1 MPIPE
6 RQPVGDR
13 ISGHV
18 VQFPAGVILSAAAL
32 NDGETLA
39 HGELVLR
46 YAVPYLGK
54 PQFSI
59 VPGLI
64 ALDYG
69 DMLTGEAAWEFLLKR
84 SNLHPR
90 ADVVGYRN
98 DGVDDMIV
106 VKWLDLAQPVQVLV
120 YADAS
125 ATRPLTQLQALIG
138 FDPAALPQRLLDYLP
153 HYSHLT
159 DWQAATDE

>member
-6 RQPVGDR
+6 RRPVGDR
-13 ISGHV
+13 ISGHL
-18 VQFPAGVILSAAAL
+18 VQFAARMVLSAAQL
-32 NDGETLA
+32 NSGEPRA
-39 HGELVLR
+39 AGEFVLR
-46 YAVPYLGK
+46 YAVTYLGK

-69 DMLTGEAAWEFLLKR
+69 DILTGEEAWDFLLKR

-106 VKWLDLAQPVQVLV
+106 IKWLDLAQPVQVLA
-120 YADAS
+120 YADDH
-125 ATRPLTQLQALIG
+125 ATQPIGQIQALIG
-138 FDPAALPQRLLDYLP
+138 FDRAALPQRLMDYLP
-153 HYSHLT
+153 HYPSLT
-159 DWQAATDE
+159 DWQAATT